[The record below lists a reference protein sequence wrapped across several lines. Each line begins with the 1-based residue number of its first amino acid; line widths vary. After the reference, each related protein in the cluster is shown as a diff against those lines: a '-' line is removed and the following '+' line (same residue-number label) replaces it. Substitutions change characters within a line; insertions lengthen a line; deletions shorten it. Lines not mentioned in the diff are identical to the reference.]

1 MIVLG
6 IETSC
11 DETGL
16 AIMDSKKGLIAD
28 QLYSQIKLH
37 ALYGGVVPELASR
50 DHVRKLNPLLN
61 DCLKQANLKLQ
72 DLDGITYTKGPGLA
86 GALLTGASFA
96 KSLAWSLGI
105 PSLGIHHLE
114 GHIVASMMDTNDIQY
129 PFLTLLVSGGHT
141 QIIKVDSFG
150 SYDIIG
156 DTLDDAAGEAFD
168 KTAKLLGLPYP
179 GGPQIGKLAEQGE
192 HGVFKFPRPMVNRP
206 GLDFSFSGIKTFGIT
221 TYNKIEN
228 VTQQD
233 KKNIAY
239 AFEDAVVD
247 TLFIKCKRAVE
258 QTGYKTIVIA
268 GGVGANTKLRRVFKQ
283 RFAEKQVAIHYP
295 ALKYC
300 TDNGAMIAYAGLK
313 RLEMKQ
319 SENTEIDIKPRWPL
333 SDLNNN

>member
-16 AIMDSKKGLIAD
+16 AIMDSKRGLIAN

-50 DHVRKLNPLLN
+50 DHVRKLSPLLN
-61 DCLKQANLKLQ
+61 QCLEEANLKLEN
-72 DLDGITYTKGPGLA
+72 LDGIAYTKGPGLA

-96 KSLAWSLGI
+96 KSLAWAQNK
-105 PSLGIHHLE
+105 PCLGIHHLE
-114 GHIVASMMDTNDIQY
+114 GHIMAALMENPDITY

-150 SYDIIG
+150 QYDIIG

-179 GGPQIGKLAEQGE
+179 GGPQIGKMAESGI
-192 HGVFKFPRPMVNRP
+192 HGAFTFPRPMVDRP

-233 KKNIAY
+233 KYNIAY

-247 TLFIKCKRAVE
+247 TLFIKCKRAIE
-258 QTGYKTIVIA
+258 QTGYTSIVIA
-268 GGVGANTKLRRVFKQ
+268 GGVGANKKLRQVLKE
-283 RFAEKQVAIHYP
+283 RFAQKQVSIHYP
-295 ALKYC
+295 SLEYC

-313 RLEMKQ
+313 RLEAKQ
-319 SENTEIDIKPRWPL
+319 TENSEIDIKPRWPL
-333 SDLNNN
+333 SELN